1 MTSVTNAPM
10 NNAATPG
17 ELSPSARGCLRL
29 GAGLPLF
36 LAAPA
41 WLGIASLLD
50 ASHAIQWPA
59 WYAWVASIVGVVVLV
74 RGAMLRRRSRE
85 SMREAIRGWDDLE
98 RCHASVE
105 LAVATLLTS
114 GRYERGVNARY
125 QAARAQRERA
135 RAVIASCGALSFPA
149 SLSAATSRSVERA
162 VASFPSLMDA
172 DASMMAA
179 CEFFD
184 RGPNWRRVWNNEVG
198 VVFEDMTVIE
208 TITDSIQWRSRAP
221 MARTMVASLVEWLDE
236 QRLAV
241 IDISESLDRAA
252 ITPAQA
258 LDHLDAIADEARVRL
273 VGLIEAALASDTPM
287 LGRRRYKRWRNG
299 AGEKL
304 RTNETRYIGAYRI
317 AGVTYSYNPA
327 QAVRLTANSAGI
339 DLAGSA
345 AHSTA
350 RFVAFNAG
358 LRASRVPP
366 PLPRLGWGVAVRF
379 LARDLPDVGG
389 EHWSAQERDRVLIEA
404 GASSSNWRARG
415 TMVRLRALRISRVQV
430 SSIVAGD
437 EEL

>member
-10 NNAATPG
+10 NNTATPG
-17 ELSPSARGCLRL
+17 ELSPRARGCLRL
-29 GAGLPLF
+29 GAGLTLF

-135 RAVIASCGALSFPA
+135 RAVIASCGALSVPA
-149 SLSAATSRSVERA
+149 TLSAATSRSVERA

-184 RGPNWRRVWNNEVG
+184 RGPNWRRIWDNEMG

-221 MARTMVASLVEWLDE
+221 MVRAMVASLVEWMDQ

-241 IDISESLDRAA
+241 IDISESLDRVA
-252 ITPAQA
+252 ITPGQA
-258 LDHLDAIADEARVRL
+258 LERLDAIADEARVRL
-273 VGLIEAALASDTPM
+273 VRLIEAVLASDTSM

-304 RTNETRYIGAYRI
+304 RANETRYIGAYRI

-350 RFVAFNAG
+350 RFVAFNAEVY
-358 LRASRVPP
+358 VPP
-366 PLPRLGWGVAVRF
+366 AYLHRYLVWDGMSRYGSSRATY
-379 LARDLPDVGG
+379 LT
-389 EHWSAQERDRVLIEA
+389 SAANIGPHRSEIA
-404 GASSSNWRARG
+404 F
-415 TMVRLRALRISRVQV
+415 
-430 SSIVAGD
+430 
-437 EEL
+437 

>member
-1 MTSVTNAPM
+1 
-10 NNAATPG
+10 
-17 ELSPSARGCLRL
+17 
-29 GAGLPLF
+29 
-36 LAAPA
+36 
-41 WLGIASLLD
+41 
-50 ASHAIQWPA
+50 
-59 WYAWVASIVGVVVLV
+59 
-74 RGAMLRRRSRE
+74 
-85 SMREAIRGWDDLE
+85 
-98 RCHASVE
+98 
-105 LAVATLLTS
+105 
-114 GRYERGVNARY
+114 
-125 QAARAQRERA
+125 
-135 RAVIASCGALSFPA
+135 
-149 SLSAATSRSVERA
+149 
-162 VASFPSLMDA
+162 MDA

-287 LGRRRYKRWRNG
+287 LGRRRYKRGRNG

-327 QAVRLTANSAGI
+327 QEVRLTANSAGI

-430 SSIVAGD
+430 SSIVEGD